1 MGESKQAVVYFT
13 ADRSPQGLVRIYDRI
28 GSVLKGKI
36 GVKAN
41 TDRCS
46 GSFNLLNKLFYQ
58 FLSSLSGLQ
67 KLIFPLCS
75 LIVGIGLKIGLHKH
89 RGLLKIRQPFI
100 GHYLIKEEGLY
111 YLAAG
116 IPIGVVG
123 FLSGIGQGRAAASA
137 LQLMAKRPDQMAKGI
152 IYTVMVETY
161 AILAFVVSI
170 LIWLRV

>member
-1 MGESKQAVVYFT
+1 MLTDGNGLALIGAAIAACAGCGSGMGVGIAGQAAAGVVASDPKKFGRT
-13 ADRSPQGLVRIYDRI
+13 LILQALPGTQGIY
-28 GSVLKGKI
+28 
-36 GVKAN
+36 GVVIAFLIMVK
-41 TDRCS
+41 T
-46 GSFNLLNKLFYQ
+46 G
-58 FLSSLSGLQ
+58 FLSGGMTDLS
-67 KLIFPLCS
+67 
-75 LIVGIGLKIGLHKH
+75 VA
-89 RGLLKIRQPFI
+89 
-100 GHYLIKEEGLY
+100 EGLY

-137 LQLMAKRPDQMAKGI
+137 LQLMAKRQDQMAKGI

>member
-1 MGESKQAVVYFT
+1 MGVGIAGQAAAGVVASDPKKFGRT
-13 ADRSPQGLVRIYDRI
+13 LILQALPGTQGIY
-28 GSVLKGKI
+28 
-36 GVKAN
+36 GVVIAFLIMVK
-41 TDRCS
+41 T
-46 GSFNLLNKLFYQ
+46 G
-58 FLSSLSGLQ
+58 FLSGAMLDLS
-67 KLIFPLCS
+67 
-75 LIVGIGLKIGLHKH
+75 VA
-89 RGLLKIRQPFI
+89 
-100 GHYLIKEEGLY
+100 EGLY

-137 LQLMAKRPDQMAKGI
+137 LQLMAKRQDQMAKGI

>member
-1 MGESKQAVVYFT
+1 MLTDGNGLALIGAAIAACAGCGSGMGVGIVGQAAAGVVASDPKKFGRT
-13 ADRSPQGLVRIYDRI
+13 LILQALPGTQGIY
-28 GSVLKGKI
+28 
-36 GVKAN
+36 GVVIAFLIMVK
-41 TDRCS
+41 T
-46 GSFNLLNKLFYQ
+46 G
-58 FLSSLSGLQ
+58 FLSGTMLDLS
-67 KLIFPLCS
+67 
-75 LIVGIGLKIGLHKH
+75 VA
-89 RGLLKIRQPFI
+89 
-100 GHYLIKEEGLY
+100 EGLY

-137 LQLMAKRPDQMAKGI
+137 LQLTAKRPDQMAKGI